1 MFISSH
7 PYFAFMI
14 GLSFLNSYV
23 YMAHL
28 IFLKKYVGIIHRILS
43 SIILSAQDGCC
54 GKNISSQ
61 MHCGTVGWGHTHSK
75 IFLNNEGF
83 PSPYFQF
90 SSFYMYVIFI
100 TSSRRWIRK
109 WLNRERRIS
118 SLVIPKTNK
127 SQSTPA
133 GSSFHCCN
141 CFLNFWMREHFNTI
155 ILSLIDRGMPPQQI
169 CWV

>member
-1 MFISSH
+1 MSISSH

-61 MHCGTVGWGHTHSK
+61 MHCGLGSHSLK
-75 IFLNNEGF
+75 NISEQWRL
-83 PSPYFQF
+83 PF
-90 SSFYMYVIFI
+90 SVFSVI

>member
-1 MFISSH
+1 MQCPYHPTLILLLWLDCHFWIVMFTWPISSSWRNMLESYTEFC
-7 PYFAFMI
+7 PA
-14 GLSFLNSYV
+14 SFYQHKMGVAEKILV
-23 YMAHL
+23 
-28 IFLKKYVGIIHRILS
+28 LK
-43 SIILSAQDGCC
+43 C
-54 GKNISSQ
+54 
-61 MHCGTVGWGHTHSK
+61 TVGWGHTHSK

-155 ILSLIDRGMPPQQI
+155 ILSLIDRGMRPQQI